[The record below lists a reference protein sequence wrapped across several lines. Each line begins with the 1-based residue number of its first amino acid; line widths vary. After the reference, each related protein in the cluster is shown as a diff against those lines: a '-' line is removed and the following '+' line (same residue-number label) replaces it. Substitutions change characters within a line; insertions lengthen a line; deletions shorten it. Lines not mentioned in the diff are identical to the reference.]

1 MVAGLANPE
10 EYNMENAVCKKCR
23 RAGQKLFL
31 KGERCF
37 TPKCAM
43 IKKPYAPGIHGKKRR
58 RAISEYGTQLAEKQ
72 KICRIYDIRERQ
84 FKRYFRE
91 ASKEKGIIGDN
102 LLKKLETR
110 LDNVI
115 FKLGLAES
123 RKKARQFVS
132 HGHILVNN
140 KKVNIPSFQV
150 KPKDVIKVKKVSL
163 GLAAFKDLGT
173 KLKKFKTSDWLSLDK
188 NKLEGKIVS
197 YPQRED
203 ISIPVDMQM
212 IVEYY
217 SR

>member
-1 MVAGLANPE
+1 MVVGLVNPG
-10 EYNMENAVCKKCR
+10 EYNMKNAVCKKCR
-23 RAGQKLFL
+23 RVGQKLFL

-43 IKKPYAPGIHGKKRR
+43 VKKPYAPGIHGKKRR
-58 RAISEYGTQLAEKQ
+58 RAISEYGSQLAEKQ
-72 KICRIYDIRERQ
+72 KICGIYNIRERQ

-91 ASKEKGIIGDN
+91 ALKEKGVIGDN

-123 RKKARQFVS
+123 RKKARQFIS

-140 KKVNIPSFQV
+140 RKVNIPSFQV
-150 KPKDVIKVKKVSL
+150 KPKDVIKIKKSSL
-163 GLAAFKDLGT
+163 GLTAFKDSGT
-173 KLKKFKTSDWLSLDK
+173 KLKKFKVPDWLSLDK
-188 NKLEGKIVS
+188 NKLEGKLIS
-197 YPQRED
+197 LPQRED
-203 ISIPVDMQM
+203 INIPVDMQM

>member
-1 MVAGLANPE
+1 MSEAN
-10 EYNMENAVCKKCR
+10 CKKCR

-43 IKKPYAPGIHGKKRR
+43 VKKPYPPGIHGKKRR
-58 RAISEYGTQLAEKQ
+58 RSISEYGSQLAEKQ
-72 KICRIYDIRERQ
+72 KICEIYNIRERQ

-91 ASKEKGIIGDN
+91 ALKERGIIGDN

-123 RKKARQFVS
+123 RKKARQFIS
-132 HGHILVNN
+132 HGHISVNN
-140 KKVNIPSFQV
+140 RKVNIPSFQV
-150 KPKDVIKVKKVSL
+150 KPKDVIKVKKSSL

-173 KLKKFKTSDWLSLDK
+173 KLKKLKVPDWLSLDK
-188 NKLEGKIVS
+188 NKLECKLIS
-197 YPQRED
+197 LPQRKD
-203 ISIPVDMQM
+203 INIPVDMQM

>member
-1 MVAGLANPE
+1 MVVGLVNPD

-23 RAGQKLFL
+23 RVGQKLFL

-43 IKKPYAPGIHGKKRR
+43 VKKPYAPGIHGKKRR
-58 RAISEYGTQLAEKQ
+58 RAISEYGSQLAEKQ
-72 KICRIYDIRERQ
+72 KICGIYNIRERQ

-91 ASKEKGIIGDN
+91 ALKEKGVIGDN

-123 RKKARQFVS
+123 RKKARQFIS

-140 KKVNIPSFQV
+140 RKVNIPSFQV
-150 KPKDVIKVKKVSL
+150 KPKDVIKIKKSSL
-163 GLAAFKDLGT
+163 GLTAFKDSGT
-173 KLKKFKTSDWLSLDK
+173 KLKKFKVPDWLSLDK
-188 NKLEGKIVS
+188 NKLEGKLIS
-197 YPQRED
+197 LPQRED
-203 ISIPVDMQM
+203 INIPVDMQM

>member
-1 MVAGLANPE
+1 MVVDLANLE

-43 IKKPYAPGIHGKKRR
+43 IKKPYAPGIHGRRRR
-58 RAISEYGTQLAEKQ
+58 RAISEYGTQLIEKQ
-72 KICRIYDIRERQ
+72 KICGIYNIRERQ

-91 ASKEKGIIGDN
+91 ASKERGVIGDN

-123 RKKARQFVS
+123 RRKARQFVS
-132 HGHILVNN
+132 HGPILINN

-150 KPKDVIKVKKVSL
+150 KPKDIIKVKKVSFSS
-163 GLAAFKDLGT
+163 AVFKDLGT
-173 KLKKFKTSDWLSLDK
+173 KLKKFKTPDWLSLDK

-197 YPQRED
+197 YPKRED